1 MFKLNGGELEVAS
14 RGGNAQNAVRPAGGN
29 QCSLLLNLPAL
40 FCGSGTQGCHAMIKN
55 SACDLA
61 VFNRPRRNHGKGD
74 QWNRMALEPDVL
86 PCLPF
91 IPADEQ
97 LGN

>member
-1 MFKLNGGELEVAS
+1 
-14 RGGNAQNAVRPAGGN
+14 
-29 QCSLLLNLPAL
+29 
-40 FCGSGTQGCHAMIKN
+40 MIKN

>member
-1 MFKLNGGELEVAS
+1 MSMPATSTKTTKLAT
-14 RGGNAQNAVRPAGGN
+14 
-29 QCSLLLNLPAL
+29 SLIDEYALL
-40 FCGSGTQGCHAMIKN
+40 GWRAMIKN

-74 QWNRMALEPDVL
+74 QWNRMALEPGVL